1 MLSSLIYF
9 TYYFTSYN
17 FIVYL
22 EYAFIFLAGAA
33 CFIILLRILNH
44 VKKHKRYRVPLLVT
58 SGFILVSGII
68 AVIYFRNLTTLLD
81 TMRINFVNES
91 RYVLTDIKISGCQKK
106 QVEKR
111 VCPHSHLDALQL
123 ATYYGDLPG
132 FNKRSANCTCRK
144 ILHFQE
150 PARGSYHLSSIYH
163 YGIIHPPSGKR
174 MRPPRYPGL

>member
-1 MLSSLIYF
+1 MRPQKLLRIGIRAGVLTILLSSLIYF

-44 VKKHKRYRVPLLVT
+44 VKKHKRYRMPLLVT
-58 SGFILVSGII
+58 SGFILISGVI

-106 QVEKR
+106 QVENIQPKGSQTVWIKITR
-111 VCPHSHLDALQL
+111 DCAINLSYNENGVVKNEVVSSFVTTSMGQKLNFRI
-123 ATYYGDLPG
+123 GD
-132 FNKRSANCTCRK
+132 NK
-144 ILHFQE
+144 
-150 PARGSYHLSSIYH
+150 
-163 YGIIHPPSGKR
+163 
-174 MRPPRYPGL
+174 

>member
-1 MLSSLIYF
+1 MRPQKLIRIGIRAGILTILLSSLIYF

-44 VKKHKRYRVPLLVT
+44 VKKHKRHRIPLLLT
-58 SGFILVSGII
+58 SGFILISGII

-106 QVEKR
+106 QVENIEPKGSQTVWIKITR
-111 VCPHSHLDALQL
+111 DCAINLSYTENGVVKNEVISSFVTTSMGQKLNFRI
-123 ATYYGDLPG
+123 GD
-132 FNKRSANCTCRK
+132 NK
-144 ILHFQE
+144 
-150 PARGSYHLSSIYH
+150 
-163 YGIIHPPSGKR
+163 
-174 MRPPRYPGL
+174 